1 MACPLKDKREGEPM
15 AGKIMG
21 AVITL
26 FFISFMTILSI
37 SYFQHQ
43 NLREVVNDIN
53 YYTADT
59 VSTSGIL
66 TTSLF
71 THMQESIDK
80 FGSFR
85 IQLKLEKQ
93 IKPGIYDT
101 YYNNADILD
110 HHLQVGDRLTIYLED
125 RNRTLF
131 GRLIGASV
139 LLFNPDRQ
147 ADFKIQSVKTAVV
160 SKDTRNL
167 VKGYDVF
174 AQIQKIQSDNNV
186 AVFVAT
192 KLNPAG
198 KFYGTAGHP
207 DVPASNPIYGDTPDE
222 TSNTGINYI
231 FDNGDFLR
239 ETLYYSDGS
248 IRLLR
253 FIQQ

>member
-1 MACPLKDKREGEPM
+1 M
-15 AGKIMG
+15 AGKIVG

-26 FFISFMTILSI
+26 FFISFMTIISI

-66 TTSLF
+66 TTSVF
-71 THMQESIDK
+71 TNLQESIDK

-85 IQLKLEKQ
+85 IILKLEKQ
-93 IKPGIYDT
+93 IKIGVYDT
-101 YYNNADILD
+101 FFDNTDILD
-110 HHLQVGDRLTIYLED
+110 HHFQVGDRLTIYLED
-125 RNRTLF
+125 RSRTLF
-131 GRLIGASV
+131 GRLISASI

-147 ADFKIQSVKTAVV
+147 ADFTIQSVKTAVI

-167 VKGYDVF
+167 VKGYDII
-174 AQIQKIQSDNNV
+174 AEIGKIPTNITL

-192 KLNPAG
+192 KLNPTG
-198 KFYGTAGHP
+198 KYYGTSGHI
-207 DVPASNPIYGDTPDE
+207 DVPISNPVYGDTTDE
-222 TSNTGINYI
+222 QGNTGINYI
-231 FDNGDFLR
+231 FDNGDFLQ
-239 ETLYYSDGS
+239 ETLYYTGGG

>member
-1 MACPLKDKREGEPM
+1 M

-53 YYTADT
+53 YYTVDT

-71 THMQESIDK
+71 ANMQESIDK
-80 FGSFR
+80 FGSFG
-85 IQLKLEKQ
+85 ITLKLEKE
-93 IKPGIYDT
+93 IKPGVYDT
-101 YYNNADILD
+101 FYDNTDILD

-125 RNRTLF
+125 RSSTLF
-131 GRLIGASV
+131 GRLIGASI
-139 LLFNPDRQ
+139 LLFNPNHQ
-147 ADFKIQSVKTAVV
+147 TDFKIQSVKTAVV
-160 SKDTRNL
+160 SKDTTNL
-167 VKGYDVF
+167 VKGYDVI
-174 AQIQKIQSDNNV
+174 AQIQKIQSNSTI

-192 KLNPAG
+192 KLNSAG
-198 KFYGTAGHP
+198 KYYGVAGHP
-207 DVPASNPIYGDTPDE
+207 DVPVANPLYGDTPDE
-222 TSNTGINYI
+222 TGNTGINYI

-239 ETLYYSDGS
+239 ETQYYSDGS